1 MTGRVCKDMFMRNIR
16 LTKEFSFEAAHSLE
30 GYDGACSQIHGHS
43 YRLYVTIEGEPLD
56 SPGAPKDGM
65 VMDFGVLKG
74 IVNREIVDRLDH
86 SFTIRRTATNGPL
99 IEMLQSHYTNI
110 HVVDWQPTSEN
121 MLHDMAFRLVPALPA
136 GVRLVSLKLYETAT
150 SSAELVL

>member
-1 MTGRVCKDMFMRNIR
+1 MNKIR
-16 LTKEFSFEAAHSLE
+16 LTKEFRFEAAHSLE

-43 YRLYVTIEGEPLD
+43 YRLLVTVEGEPLD

-86 SFTIRRTATNGPL
+86 SFTIRRTDNNGPL
-99 IEMLQSHYTNI
+99 IEMLQQHYTNI

-121 MLHDMAFRLVPALPA
+121 MLHDMATRLIPAMPQ
-136 GVRLVSLKLYETAT
+136 GVQLVALKLYETAT
-150 SSAELVL
+150 SSAELIL

>member
-1 MTGRVCKDMFMRNIR
+1 MSTIR
-16 LTKEFSFEAAHSLE
+16 LTKEFRFEAAHALE

-43 YRLYVTIEGEPLD
+43 YRLLVTVEGEPLD

-86 SFTIRRTATNGPL
+86 SFTIRRTADNGQL
-99 IEMLQSHYTNI
+99 IEMLQRHYTNI

-121 MLHDMAFRLVPALPA
+121 MLHDMAARLIPAMPQ
-136 GVRLVSLKLYETAT
+136 GVQLVALKLYETAT

>member
-1 MTGRVCKDMFMRNIR
+1 MSTIR
-16 LTKEFSFEAAHSLE
+16 LTKEFRFEAAHALE

-43 YRLYVTIEGEPLD
+43 YRLLVTVEGEPLD

-86 SFTIRRTATNGPL
+86 SFTIRRTADNGQL
-99 IEMLQSHYTNI
+99 IEMLQRHYTNI

-121 MLHDMAFRLVPALPA
+121 MLHDMAARLIPAMPQ
-136 GVRLVSLKLYETAT
+136 GVQLVALKLYETAT
-150 SSAELVL
+150 SRAELVL

>member
-1 MTGRVCKDMFMRNIR
+1 MFMSKIR

-43 YRLYVTIEGEPLD
+43 YRLQVTIEGEPLN

-74 IVNREIVDRLDH
+74 IVNREIIDRLDH
-86 SFTIRRTATNGPL
+86 SFTIRRTDSNRAL
-99 IEMLQSHYTNI
+99 IEMLQQHYTNI
-110 HVVDWQPTSEN
+110 HVVEWQPTSEN
-121 MLHDMAFRLVPALPA
+121 MLHDMAARLTPAMPN
-136 GVRLVSLKLYETAT
+136 GIKLVALKLYETAT